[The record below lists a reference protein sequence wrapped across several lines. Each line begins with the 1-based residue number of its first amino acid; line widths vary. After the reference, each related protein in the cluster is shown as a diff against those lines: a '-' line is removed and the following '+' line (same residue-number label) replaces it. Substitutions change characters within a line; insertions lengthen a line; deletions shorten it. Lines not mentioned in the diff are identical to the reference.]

1 MQMGLKSD
9 NVQKVSVYKCVADY
23 MTAKNP
29 QMEVIPA
36 NNSVKL
42 VDNFAFA
49 MRAED
54 TELKKSVD
62 AAVVAM
68 RQDGTLD
75 NLIKTYITNFNP
87 NEEPPAVAMPQISGA
102 DTIKVGVTG
111 DLPPLDL
118 VLADG
123 TPAGFN
129 TAVLAEISQRI
140 NKNIE
145 LVTIESNARAAA
157 LTSGTVDVV
166 FWTVTPE
173 GESPLPANSDTP
185 AGVALTNSYYQDVVV
200 DVSLGAV
207 FAGVQ

>member
-1 MQMGLKSD
+1 MSYYSCALAGTIFTGCGGDTAPAQNSQQEIKIGRITYLNASENLYDKIIEKIYEKAKIKFSNYKIIFYDNLSTMQMGLESD
-9 NVQKVSVYKCVADY
+9 NVQEVSVYKCVADY

-49 MRAED
+49 MRAEY

-87 NEEPPAVAMPQISGA
+87 N
-102 DTIKVGVTG
+102 
-111 DLPPLDL
+111 
-118 VLADG
+118 
-123 TPAGFN
+123 
-129 TAVLAEISQRI
+129 
-140 NKNIE
+140 
-145 LVTIESNARAAA
+145 
-157 LTSGTVDVV
+157 
-166 FWTVTPE
+166 
-173 GESPLPANSDTP
+173 
-185 AGVALTNSYYQDVVV
+185 
-200 DVSLGAV
+200 
-207 FAGVQ
+207 

>member
-1 MQMGLKSD
+1 MQMWLKSD

-29 QMEVIPA
+29 QMEVIHA

-68 RQDGTLD
+68 RQDGTPD

-87 NEEPPAVAMPQISGA
+87 NEEPPVIA
-102 DTIKVGVTG
+102 
-111 DLPPLDL
+111 
-118 VLADG
+118 
-123 TPAGFN
+123 
-129 TAVLAEISQRI
+129 
-140 NKNIE
+140 IE
-145 LVTIESNARAAA
+145 NFDIESAARAVA
-157 LTSGTVDVV
+157 LTSKTIDISFWAIIPTNEDMLIDVDK
-166 FWTVTPE
+166 
-173 GESPLPANSDTP
+173 SQ
-185 AGVALTNSYYQDVVV
+185 GVELSEPYFQDEIVHIK
-200 DVSLGAV
+200 
-207 FAGVQ
+207 

>member
-87 NEEPPAVAMPQISGA
+87 NEEPPAVDIETFDGA
-102 DTIKVGVTG
+102 DALKIGVTG
-111 DLPPLDL
+111 DLPALDF
-118 VLADG
+118 VSADG
-123 TPAGFN
+123 KASGFN
-129 TAVLAEISQRI
+129 TALLAELGKRLQ
-140 NKNIE
+140 KNIE
-145 LVTIESNARAAA
+145 VIDIDSAARASA
-157 LTSGTVDVV
+157 LSAGTIDISFWAIIPTNEDMPVDIDK
-166 FWTVTPE
+166 PQ
-173 GESPLPANSDTP
+173 
-185 AGVALTNSYYQDVVV
+185 GVELSEPYFQDEIVHIT
-200 DVSLGAV
+200 LKK
-207 FAGVQ
+207 